1 VSVAA
6 VYACG
11 DEQRRAAVRKH
22 NEDGG
27 ALNGIDFLEVLDRQL
42 LRIPGGEPLRQKI
55 LLVRLFLPVPAGF
68 DASRVRLEG
77 GVRVPVKVLWARP
90 VAAVTAPEKAM
101 VDAALAGLTNAE
113 RGRILVVRTDATGDA
128 STYRLRLAASSTDLR
143 PPAGFDPRLSAVD
156 FSFKVECES
165 DFDCRRDAVC
175 PPPALDEPELS
186 YLAKDYGSFR
196 RLMLDRLSA
205 IAPDWRERNPAD
217 LGIALVELLAYV
229 GDQLSY
235 YQDAVATEAYL
246 GTARKRI
253 SVRRH
258 ARLVDYF
265 LHEGS
270 NARAWIVV
278 TAGAGA
284 DGLVIPAG
292 TPVVSRGSGPDV
304 GSTPVLLPENLDPA
318 LAAGAVVFETLHP
331 LTLRLAHDTIAFY
344 TWSDREC
351 CLPAGS
357 TAATFAG
364 ELADL
369 GPGSLVLFE
378 EALGP
383 QTGQAADADPRR
395 RHVVRLT
402 RVERG
407 TDPLNDQPVVE
418 VEWDPADAL
427 PFPLCLSVV
436 TDDAHGSVFTEGVSV
451 ARGNVVLADHGV
463 TVEQALGTVPENP
476 EENPFRPVLAE
487 GPVTWAV
494 PLPDGSAT
502 APAALLAEVA
512 PRDAR
517 PAVRLRVPATGE
529 DWTPRRD
536 LLASDRFA
544 ADFVLEVEEDG
555 RAWVRFG
562 DDVDGKSPAAGT
574 VFTARYRVGNG
585 AAGNVGAEVLQ
596 HVVLGA
602 PAGIERVRNP
612 LPAFGGAA
620 PESLEEAR
628 LYAPQAFRV
637 QQRAVTEA
645 DYAAVAER
653 HPEVQRA
660 AATFRWTGSW
670 ITVFLTVDRIGGRPV
685 DADFERRLRAWM
697 ERFRMAGHD
706 LEIDAP
712 RFVPLDLK
720 LHVCVAAGHF
730 RSQVKSA
737 LLDRLGRNVLPGPGN
752 QGKTRRGFFHPDEWT
767 FGQPVWLSRVYAAA
781 AEVEGIDSVEVER
794 FQRQGRAAER
804 ELEDGVLRPARL
816 EIVRLDNDPNFR
828 ENGRLELELRGGR

>member
-42 LRIPGGEPLRQKI
+42 LGLPGGGPLRQKI

-68 DASRVRLEG
+68 DASRLRLEG
-77 GVRVPVKVLWARP
+77 GVRVPVRVLWARP
-90 VAAVTAPEKAM
+90 VAAVTAPEKAL
-101 VDAALAGLTNAE
+101 VDAVLTGLPAAE
-113 RGRILVVRTDATGDA
+113 RGRILVVRTDANGDA
-128 STYRLRLAASSTDLR
+128 STYRLRLVRSATDAR
-143 PPAGFDPRLSAVD
+143 PPEGFDPRLSAVD

-175 PPPALDEPELS
+175 APAAPDEPELG

-270 NARAWIVV
+270 NARAWIAV
-278 TAGAGA
+278 TAGAGGGGVA
-284 DGLVIPAG
+284 IPAG
-292 TPVVSRGSGPDV
+292 TPVVSRGSGDDL
-304 GSTPVLLPENLDPA
+304 GDSPVLLPEDLERA

-331 LTLRLAHDTIAFY
+331 LTLRLLHDAIPFY

-357 TAATFAG
+357 TAATLAG
-364 ELADL
+364 ELPDL
-369 GPGSLVLFE
+369 APGALVLFE
-378 EALGP
+378 EIVGP
-383 QTGQAADADPRR
+383 KTGQTADADPRR

-407 TDPLNDQPVVE
+407 SDPLNGRAVAD
-418 VEWDPADAL
+418 VEWDAADAL
-427 PFPLCLSVV
+427 PFPLCLSAV
-436 TDDAHGSVFTEGVSV
+436 TDDDHGSVFVEGVSV
-451 ARGNVVLADHGV
+451 ARANVLLADHGV
-463 TVEQALGTVPENP
+463 TVEQPLGTVPENP
-476 EENPFRPVLAE
+476 EKNPFRPVLAQ

-494 PLPDGSAT
+494 PLPDGFAA
-502 APAALLAEVA
+502 APAALLAQGA

-517 PAVRLRVPATGE
+517 PAVELRVPATDE
-529 DWTPRRD
+529 RWTPRRD

-544 ADFVLEVEEDG
+544 TDFVLEVEEDG

-562 DDVDGKSPAAGT
+562 DDTDGKSPAAGT
-574 VFTARYRVGNG
+574 LFTARYRVGNG
-585 AAGNVGAEVLQ
+585 PAGNVGAGVLR
-596 HVVLGA
+596 HLVLAA
-602 PAGIERVRNP
+602 PAGIENVSHP
-612 LPAFGGAA
+612 LPAFGGAS

-628 LYAPQAFRV
+628 QYAPQAFRV

-685 DADFERRLRAWM
+685 DADFERRLRLWM

-712 RFVPLDLK
+712 RFVPLDLA

-730 RSQVKSA
+730 RSQVKGA
-737 LLDRLGRNVLPGPGN
+737 LVERLGR
-752 QGKTRRGFFHPDEWT
+752 FFHPDEWT
-767 FGQPVWLSRVYAAA
+767 FGQPVWLSRIYAAA
-781 AEVEGIDSVEVER
+781 AEVEGIDSVEVVR
-794 FQRQGRAAER
+794 FQRQGRTAER
-804 ELEDGVLRPARL
+804 ELEDGVLRLARL
-816 EIVRLDNDPNFR
+816 EIARLDNDPNFR
-828 ENGRLELELRGGR
+828 ENGRLELALEGGR